1 MSERR
6 NGGGAPPSTDDLR
19 STIAG
24 ALAESLAETPPAG
37 EEAAARAPA
46 RRGRSSRLEP
56 GSAGPAEAP
65 AAPAAAGG
73 ESGETAQ
80 TAGEPPAR
88 PSAEPTGGPG
98 PGEQPGEASE
108 QPGAE
113 EPPAGVAPEAPQ
125 HWSAADKE
133 KFNALPEAARGP
145 FLDMYKRMEG
155 AFTQRLQ
162 RSAQLE
168 RDYGELDR
176 TIFTAVQR
184 DLIAR
189 QGATPTSIIT
199 AWANIERALD
209 RTTNPSNPQLRHE
222 IIARIIHN
230 YGADPGEV
238 AKILNRLRGF
248 PEQQG
253 DDGAPAT
260 GGPAPNGAT
269 APGPAAPQ
277 PAPGGAPPANGL
289 EARLSA
295 LETDY
300 NTRVANE
307 RQAQTNEIN
316 RQIADFA
323 NANGAD
329 GNLLHPYFAEVEQD
343 MAILAQLDRAQGGT
357 PQLQD
362 LYDRAVWARPSTREK
377 LLGSQRD
384 AEAKR
389 AAEERKAK
397 AEAAKRAAVSVSG
410 APGPGQA
417 PQTNPDRSLRD
428 EIRAN
433 LDATGRG

>member
-1 MSERR
+1 MSEQR
-6 NGGGAPPSTDDLR
+6 NGGGAPPPTDDLR

-46 RRGRSSRLEP
+46 RRGRSSRPEP
-56 GSAGPAEAP
+56 GSAGPAEALT
-65 AAPAAAGG
+65 ALTAAGG
-73 ESGETAQ
+73 ESGETAE
-80 TAGEPPAR
+80 TGGE
-88 PSAEPTGGPG
+88 PSAEPTGGAG
-98 PGEQPGEASE
+98 LSEQLGEASG

-113 EPPAGVAPEAPQ
+113 PPPAGATPEAPQ

-253 DDGAPAT
+253 GDGAPTT
-260 GGPAPNGAT
+260 GGTASNGAA
-269 APGPAAPQ
+269 APGPAVA
-277 PAPGGAPPANGL
+277 GGAPPANGL

-323 NANGAD
+323 NTQGAD

>member
-1 MSERR
+1 MSEQR
-6 NGGGAPPSTDDLR
+6 NGGGAPPPTDDLR

-46 RRGRSSRLEP
+46 RRGRSSRPEP
-56 GSAGPAEAP
+56 GSAGPAEALT
-65 AAPAAAGG
+65 ALTAAGG
-73 ESGETAQ
+73 ESGETAE
-80 TAGEPPAR
+80 TGGE
-88 PSAEPTGGPG
+88 PSAEPTGGAG
-98 PGEQPGEASE
+98 LSEQLGEASG

-113 EPPAGVAPEAPQ
+113 PPPAGATPEAPQ

-133 KFNALPEAARGP
+133 KFNGLPEAARGP

-155 AFTQRLQ
+155 AFTPRLQ
-162 RSAQLE
+162 RGAQLE

-176 TIFTAVQR
+176 TIFTAAQR

-189 QGATPTSIIT
+189 QSATPTSIVA

-260 GGPAPNGAT
+260 GGPAPNGAA
-269 APGPAAPQ
+269 APGPAVA
-277 PAPGGAPPANGL
+277 GGAPPANGL

>member
-1 MSERR
+1 M
-6 NGGGAPPSTDDLR
+6 
-19 STIAG
+19 
-24 ALAESLAETPPAG
+24 
-37 EEAAARAPA
+37 
-46 RRGRSSRLEP
+46 
-56 GSAGPAEAP
+56 
-65 AAPAAAGG
+65 
-73 ESGETAQ
+73 
-80 TAGEPPAR
+80 
-88 PSAEPTGGPG
+88 
-98 PGEQPGEASE
+98 
-108 QPGAE
+108 
-113 EPPAGVAPEAPQ
+113 APEAPQ

-155 AFTQRLQ
+155 AFTPRLQ
-162 RSAQLE
+162 RGAQLE

-176 TIFTAVQR
+176 TIFTAAQR

-189 QGATPTSIIT
+189 QSATPTSIVA

-253 DDGAPAT
+253 GDGAPAT

-323 NANGAD
+323 NTQGAD

>member
-1 MSERR
+1 
-6 NGGGAPPSTDDLR
+6 
-19 STIAG
+19 
-24 ALAESLAETPPAG
+24 
-37 EEAAARAPA
+37 
-46 RRGRSSRLEP
+46 
-56 GSAGPAEAP
+56 
-65 AAPAAAGG
+65 
-73 ESGETAQ
+73 
-80 TAGEPPAR
+80 
-88 PSAEPTGGPG
+88 
-98 PGEQPGEASE
+98 
-108 QPGAE
+108 
-113 EPPAGVAPEAPQ
+113 V
-125 HWSAADKE
+125 
-133 KFNALPEAARGP
+133 
-145 FLDMYKRMEG
+145 
-155 AFTQRLQ
+155 
-162 RSAQLE
+162 AQL
-168 RDYGELDR
+168 R
-176 TIFTAVQR
+176 
-184 DLIAR
+184 
-189 QGATPTSIIT
+189 
-199 AWANIERALD
+199 
-209 RTTNPSNPQLRHE
+209 
-222 IIARIIHN
+222 IARIIHN

-253 DDGAPAT
+253 GDGAPAT

-307 RQAQTNEIN
+307 RQAQMNEIN

-323 NANGAD
+323 NTQGAD

>member
-56 GSAGPAEAP
+56 GSAGPAEALT
-65 AAPAAAGG
+65 ALTAAGG
-73 ESGETAQ
+73 ESGETAE
-80 TAGEPPAR
+80 TGGE
-88 PSAEPTGGPG
+88 PSAEPTGGAG
-98 PGEQPGEASE
+98 LSEQLGEASG

-113 EPPAGVAPEAPQ
+113 PPPAGATPEAPQ

-155 AFTQRLQ
+155 AFTPRLQ
-162 RSAQLE
+162 RGAQLE

-176 TIFTAVQR
+176 TIFTAAQR

-189 QGATPTSIIT
+189 QSATPTSIVA

-260 GGPAPNGAT
+260 GGPAPNGAA
-269 APGPAAPQ
+269 APGPAVA
-277 PAPGGAPPANGL
+277 GGAPPANGL